1 MTKATYWTYSL
12 DLSNL
17 FAEIFNGFKRIDI
30 IMFVSK
36 CFRILANVYVCNYRG
51 RLDVGHDQFIYYL
64 HLKLRLKAKNDWL
77 VYFRFNSTVTFKH
90 EQWWHC
96 KKLLYLITS
105 KGTLM
110 QIWKFSNIFVFTRY
124 LRILTIKNAKL
135 SGHYFYMNL
144 NIWGDFQICISVTLI
159 L

>member
-36 CFRILANVYVCNYRG
+36 CFRMILANVYVCNYRG

-64 HLKLRLKAKNDWL
+64 HLKLRLKGKNDWL
-77 VYFRFNSTVTFKH
+77 VYFRFNSTVTFKQ
-90 EQWWHC
+90 EQWWYC
-96 KKLLYLITS
+96 KKLHYLITS
-105 KGTLM
+105 KVHQCRFENFPTSSCSYDIFEILRSRMRNFQGIIF
-110 QIWKFSNIFVFTRY
+110 IWIWIYGEIF
-124 LRILTIKNAKL
+124 K
-135 SGHYFYMNL
+135 
-144 NIWGDFQICISVTLI
+144 SVLV
-159 L
+159 